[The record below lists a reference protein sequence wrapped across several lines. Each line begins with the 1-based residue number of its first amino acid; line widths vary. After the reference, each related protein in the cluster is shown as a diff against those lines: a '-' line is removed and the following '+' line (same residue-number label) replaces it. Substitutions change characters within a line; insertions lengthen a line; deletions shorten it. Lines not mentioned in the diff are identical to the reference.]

1 MSDKV
6 ITQQCG
12 FLSFIDPGDVIL
24 ADRGFN
30 VHNEIAIKGRRLE
43 IPAFTKGKSM

>member
-1 MSDKV
+1 MWGGRASDKV

-12 FLSFIDPGDVIL
+12 FLSLIDPGDVIP

-30 VHNEIAIKGRRLE
+30 VHDDIAIRG
-43 IPAFTKGKSM
+43 GKL